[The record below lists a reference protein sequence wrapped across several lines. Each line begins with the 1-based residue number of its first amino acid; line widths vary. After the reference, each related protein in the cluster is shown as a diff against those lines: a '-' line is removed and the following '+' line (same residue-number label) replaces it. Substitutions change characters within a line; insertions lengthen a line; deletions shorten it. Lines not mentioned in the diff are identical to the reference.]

1 MAVAQGIPQA
11 ILDPGP
17 LINLPV
23 LLGATG
29 MMPLATPL
37 NYNAWVLVG
46 MIFNYFLFKYQKQ
59 WWKRYN
65 YVFSGAMDA
74 GVAFMAVLL
83 YFTMGLESKSIT
95 WWGTGSEHCGLAS
108 CPIAKGIE
116 VDGCPVR

>member
-17 LINLPV
+17 LINLAV
-23 LLGATG
+23 LLEATG

-37 NYNAWVLVG
+37 TYNAWVLVG

-95 WWGTGSEHCGLAS
+95 WWGY
-108 CPIAKGIE
+108 
-116 VDGCPVR
+116 RQ